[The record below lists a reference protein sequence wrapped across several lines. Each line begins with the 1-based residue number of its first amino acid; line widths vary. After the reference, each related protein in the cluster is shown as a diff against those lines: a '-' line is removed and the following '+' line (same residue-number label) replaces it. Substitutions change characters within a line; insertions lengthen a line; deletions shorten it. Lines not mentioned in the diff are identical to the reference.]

1 MKKWNKFAENKLIS
15 KIIIKNT
22 TVNVHG
28 KYEIN
33 AKICWTKTS

>member
-15 KIIIKNT
+15 KIIKNT